1 MSLSA
6 FMALRVKIATQHYS
20 RTARCT
26 LQQPARRCELAISCS
41 ENSYAVLSILAAFLC
56 LVLLLL
62 LRCALAGI
70 TRPQHCQEAKALG
83 SYVTQPI
90 AAHAPQV
97 RLYGMNAP
105 LIRLSAMPHL
115 RERGR
120 LAPCATIERFEYD
133 RAAE

>member
-1 MSLSA
+1 M
-6 FMALRVKIATQHYS
+6 KIATAAGRSS
-20 RTARCT
+20 RSPDISTVAY
-26 LQQPARRCELAISCS
+26 LLAG
-41 ENSYAVLSILAAFLC
+41 FLC

-105 LIRLSAMPHL
+105 LIRLSAMPHM
-115 RERGR
+115 RESGR